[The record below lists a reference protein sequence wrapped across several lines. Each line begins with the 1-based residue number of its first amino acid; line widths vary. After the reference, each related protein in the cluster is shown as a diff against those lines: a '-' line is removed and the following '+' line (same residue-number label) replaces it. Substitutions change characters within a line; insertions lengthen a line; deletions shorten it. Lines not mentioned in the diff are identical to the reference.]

1 MEFEKSPLFDR
12 EVKKL
17 DRHER
22 MLLKE
27 LLENIRSNPQIGKPM
42 EHHSNVFSK
51 RTGPRRL
58 IYKVNLQK
66 GIISL
71 ILYENRDEAY
81 ETLRRMSG
89 I

>member
-1 MEFEKSPLFDR
+1 MEFEKSPLFER
-12 EVKKL
+12 EIKKL

-22 MLLKE
+22 RLLQG
-27 LLENIRSNPQIGKPM
+27 LLEKILQDPQIGKPM

-81 ETLRRMSG
+81 ATLRRMSG
-89 I
+89 T